1 MSVRVVVITDRR
13 LYGSEEL
20 AAQIARILRA
30 VPRGSV
36 AIQIREKDLDGGPL
50 AALVREVLEV
60 TNPAAAP
67 VWVNS
72 RLDIALAT
80 GAHGVH
86 LPEHGLAIEDALTAR
101 AASASATMEHEF
113 ADEESVEYDVRSAI
127 TKREGLA
134 IGCSRH
140 SAASA
145 LEAATQGAGLVQLG
159 PIFATP
165 TKPAPVGPEILGVRS
180 QLPDGAQLVAVGGI
194 DTAERARQAAYAG
207 ADAVAVIR
215 AAWREDSP
223 QLIADMVDAV
233 EAGIGM
239 RMLSRTITPR

>member
-20 AAQIARILRA
+20 AAHVARILRA

-36 AIQIREKDLDGGPL
+36 AVQVREKDLDGGPL
-50 AALVREVLEV
+50 ATLAREVLEV
-60 TNPAAAP
+60 TKPAGAP
-67 VWVNS
+67 LWIND
-72 RLDIALAT
+72 RLDVAYAIGAT
-80 GAHGVH
+80 GVH
-86 LPEHGLAIEDALTAR
+86 LPERGLAIDDALTAC
-101 AASASATMEHEF
+101 AAANMSDDSF
-113 ADEESVEYDVRSAI
+113 ADEESVELDVRGALS
-127 TKREGLA
+127 KREGLA

-140 SAASA
+140 TAEAVC
-145 LEAATQGAGLVQLG
+145 EAAANGASLVQLG

-165 TKPAPVGPEILGVRS
+165 NKGAPLGAEVLAVRT
-180 QLPDGAQLVAVGGI
+180 QLPDHVSLVAVGGI
-194 DTAERARQAAYAG
+194 DSADRAREAAYAG

-215 AAWREDSP
+215 AAWTADSP
-223 QLIADMVDAV
+223 HLIAELVDAV

>member
-1 MSVRVVVITDRR
+1 VSVRVVVITDRR

-20 AAQIARILRA
+20 AVHVDRILRVA
-30 VPRGSV
+30 PRGSV
-36 AIQIREKDLDGGPL
+36 AIQVREKDLDGGPL
-50 AALVREVLEV
+50 AVLVREILEV
-60 TNPAAAP
+60 AAPAGAP

-72 RLDIALAT
+72 RLDVALAT

-86 LPEHGLAIEDALTAR
+86 LPENGLSIEDAITACVKP
-101 AASASATMEHEF
+101 STDF
-113 ADEESVEYDVRSAI
+113 ADEESVEYDVKSAL

-140 SAASA
+140 SAKSV
-145 LEAATQGAGLVQLG
+145 LDAAAAGAALVQLG

-165 TKPAPVGPEILGVRS
+165 GKGEPLGAEVLAVRATLPAHTT
-180 QLPDGAQLVAVGGI
+180 LVAVGGI
-194 DTAERARQAAYAG
+194 STAERARQAAYAG

-215 AAWREDSP
+215 AAWREDGP
-223 QLIADMVDAV
+223 HLIADLVLAV

-239 RMLSRTITPR
+239 RML